1 MRHIIFSLLALLLS
15 SLSAYGDSIPCQFQ
29 MRDGSLRCGKVLSP
43 EKLNKKALVIFV
55 NHRQQKAEVARFLYS
70 YLVDK
75 LLADGISCC
84 FYDNRPLH
92 SEDSTSL
99 TTLFDMADDAA
110 DVYNSLKKN
119 KAFKKYKMGFIGTS
133 ESGASALISAS
144 AVSKPSFLIQLVTNV
159 KPQDQKD
166 HQIDILY
173 ENPKWTGLF
182 TDWFTAVALP
192 FFKDGARYIP
202 PNVGLGLQYH
212 EYSAMFQMMIDDMK
226 HSRIGDKEDYAK
238 RLYNKYEGSIKNG
251 KEYFVPLITRFLKK
265 QMEEDYMA
273 PRMWYNAKPYYKK
286 VKCPILFLSGHHD
299 YNVLCSTN
307 IVEFEKTMHE
317 NGNKNYTSV
326 IVDATHNLMDYTV
339 ERLFMHGGDGE
350 IDESKRHQ
358 IMDTIGEWLNRCIN

>member
-1 MRHIIFSLLALLLS
+1 MIHIIFSLLALLLS

-29 MRDGSLRCGKVLSP
+29 MCDGSLRCGKVLSP

-55 NHRQQKAEVARFLYS
+55 NHRQKKVEEARCDYS

-84 FYDNRPLH
+84 FYDNRALH

-159 KPQDQKD
+159 KPQDQMD
-166 HQIDILY
+166 HQISTLY
-173 ENPKWTGLF
+173 GEPIWTGIF
-182 TDWFTAVALP
+182 TDMGTAMALP
-192 FFKDGARYIP
+192 FFKDGARYYP
-202 PNVGLGLQYH
+202 PNRGLGLQYH

-226 HSRIGDKEDYAK
+226 HLRIVDKEDYAK

-251 KEYFVPLITRFLKK
+251 KEHFVPLITRFLKK

-286 VKCPILFLSGHHD
+286 VKCPILFLSGYHD

-326 IVDATHNLMDYTV
+326 IVDATHNLMDFGV
-339 ERLFMHGGDGE
+339 ERRIMHGGDGE
-350 IDESKRHQ
+350 IDRSKQHQ
-358 IMDTIGEWLNRCIN
+358 IMDAISEWLRRNVN